1 MRIDI
6 QAETDPQRG
15 PSGPKAI
22 FTSRPT
28 KLRLMS
34 LFAALVLVLIAM
46 KEAKKPERWAWL
58 GLGET
63 PSGNGPVETAPMAQ
77 QTTPMEG
84 SQDPA
89 GAIDSESDE
98 TRRQKN
104 DVSFIDRFWENSY
117 RNLSLTQK
125 KKLNQVLR
133 QGLKQ
138 GSASQ
143 KMDPEFKQLIE
154 KIERFGNNF
163 QADLLG
169 EISLLGPESKHKMI
183 LSQQLVAFQ
192 DHWRK
197 FKTAAIDGI
206 QGTPLEAE
214 QLETLGAVRATLDQ
228 TTYEMVRDRTPV
240 VRSADGPAWLRT
252 WERIQVGE
260 PDAEMEDPDS
270 LISHIQLLSQPESY
284 RGRWV
289 EISGTIRGANKI
301 EVRQNELGF
310 DHYYVLWIQPA
321 DTDVSPYCVYCLD
334 LPTALSQVGKQFT
347 ALSETVRVKGIFFK
361 LRSYETTEREMA
373 ICPLILANTCEL
385 IPLKKIV
392 TPSVWRPPVW
402 MLVTFLVVMPLVAVC
417 IAIGVYQMTKTSQYT
432 ISAKSEKQLVED
444 LGDLTQNRS
453 IKSDGQRVEELYEN
467 SRLHEDPHAHV
478 DPNSSKQRERHD

>member
-6 QAETDPQRG
+6 QPETDPQRG
-15 PSGPKAI
+15 PSRPKAV
-22 FTSRPT
+22 FTTRPT

-46 KEAKKPERWAWL
+46 KEAQKPERWAWL

-63 PSGNGPVETAPMAQ
+63 PAGNGPVEIAPMAQ
-77 QTTPMEG
+77 QTIPTED
-84 SQDPA
+84 SRDPA
-89 GAIDSESDE
+89 DVIDSESD
-98 TRRQKN
+98 RARPKN
-104 DVSFIDRFWENSY
+104 DVSFTDRFWKSSY
-117 RNLSLTQK
+117 RNLSLKQK

-138 GSASQ
+138 GSAGQ
-143 KMDPEFKQLIE
+143 EMDPAFKQLID
-154 KIERFGNNF
+154 KIEGFGNDS

-183 LSQQLVAFQ
+183 LSQQLVDFQ
-192 DHWRK
+192 GHWRK
-197 FKTAAIDGI
+197 FKTAAMDGI
-206 QGTPLEAE
+206 QGKPLDAE
-214 QLETLGAVRATLDQ
+214 QLEILGDVQAIIDQ
-228 TTYEMVRDRTPV
+228 TTYEMIRDRTPV

-301 EVRQNELGF
+301 EVRKNELGF

-321 DTDVSPYCVYCLD
+321 DSNVSPYCVYCLE
-334 LPTALSQVGKQFT
+334 LPAALSQVGNQFT
-347 ALSETVRVKGIFFK
+347 ALSETVRVKGVFFK

-373 ICPLILANTCEL
+373 ICPLILAKTCEL
-385 IPLKKIV
+385 IPLKTIV
-392 TPSVWRPPVW
+392 APSIWQPPVW

-417 IAIGVYQMTKTSQYT
+417 IAIGVYQMTKTSSYT

-444 LGDLTQNRS
+444 LGDLTQNQA
-453 IKSDGQRVEELYEN
+453 IKSDVQRVEELHEN
-467 SRLHEDPHAHV
+467 HRLHEDPRTHV
-478 DPNSSKQRERHD
+478 DPHGSNQRERHE